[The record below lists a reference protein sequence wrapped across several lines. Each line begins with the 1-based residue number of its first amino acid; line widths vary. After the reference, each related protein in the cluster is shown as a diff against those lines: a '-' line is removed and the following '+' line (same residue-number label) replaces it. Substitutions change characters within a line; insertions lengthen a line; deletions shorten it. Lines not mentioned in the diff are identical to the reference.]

1 MIVIMRQVFIRIHQY
16 KQTVIEF
23 LKRPLTSEE
32 GATIAEYALLLALV
46 VIALIGVLTN
56 LSDALKGK
64 IETIINQINSSR

>member
-1 MIVIMRQVFIRIHQY
+1 MIANMTPLFLRLSSVKQAVIDY
-16 KQTVIEF
+16 
-23 LKRPLTSEE
+23 LKKPLASEE

-64 IETIINQINSSR
+64 IEIIIDQINRGN

>member
-1 MIVIMRQVFIRIHQY
+1 MTPLFLRLSSVKQAVIDY
-16 KQTVIEF
+16 
-23 LKRPLTSEE
+23 LKEPLASEE

-64 IETIINQINSSR
+64 IEIIIDQINRGN

>member
-1 MIVIMRQVFIRIHQY
+1 MTPLFLRLSSVKQAVIDY
-16 KQTVIEF
+16 
-23 LKRPLTSEE
+23 LKKPLASEE

-64 IETIINQINSSR
+64 IEIIIDQINRGN

>member
-1 MIVIMRQVFIRIHQY
+1 MRQVFIRIHQY
-16 KQTVIEF
+16 KQMVIEF

-64 IETIINQINSSR
+64 IETIINQLNSSR